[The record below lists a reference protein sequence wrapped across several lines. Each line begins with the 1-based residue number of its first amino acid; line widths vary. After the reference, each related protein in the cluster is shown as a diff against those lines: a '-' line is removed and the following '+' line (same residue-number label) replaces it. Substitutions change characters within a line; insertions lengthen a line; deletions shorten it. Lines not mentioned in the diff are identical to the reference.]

1 MAQNLGLLRKR
12 KSDHELGLI
21 RAGRETPGTKYSGR
35 PLVPAPKYRKTPVTA
50 AAASLIGSTIEWYDF
65 YIYATAVALVFNQ
78 IFFPSYN
85 PMIGTL
91 LAFGTY
97 AVGAIMRP
105 LGGMIFG
112 HYGDRIGRKAMLVW
126 TLVTMGSATVLIGLL
141 PTYASI
147 GVAAPILLLL
157 LRSVQGAAFGG
168 EWAGAALVA
177 VEHAPDR
184 KAGILGSFA
193 QMGSPVGLL
202 MSTGTFSLLSA
213 LTKKDFVTWGWRLPF
228 LASAILVIV
237 GLIIRLKLL
246 ESPVFAEIVEKDD
259 VAKAPVLEVLRDHFP
274 RVAIGCGIILCTVVA
289 FHVEAVF
296 LVSYA
301 TQTVGVPRQVVLNA
315 LLVTSVFQIILLP
328 SFAIIGDRLSIKA
341 VALFGAIMTG
351 ICAFPFFWL
360 VDLGTPLTITGG
372 MCLGLIGIAA
382 LFSVLPSFLSSLFE
396 PRLRYS
402 GMSLSYG
409 VAAGVVGGITPLL
422 SGALYVWAKA
432 AWPIALLLIL
442 ASLIS
447 AVSILLSS
455 SPDVIRR
462 SEVVVAPVG

>member
-1 MAQNLGLLRKR
+1 M
-12 KSDHELGLI
+12 
-21 RAGRETPGTKYSGR
+21 
-35 PLVPAPKYRKTPVTA
+35 PAPKYRKTPVTA

-65 YIYATAVALVFNQ
+65 YIYATAAALVFKQ
-78 IFFPSYN
+78 IFFPAYS
-85 PMIGTL
+85 PMIGTM

-105 LGGMIFG
+105 LGGIVIG
-112 HYGDRIGRKAMLVW
+112 HYGDRVGRKAMLVW

-147 GVAAPILLLL
+147 GVAAPLLLLL

-177 VEHAPDR
+177 VEHAPER

-193 QMGSPVGLL
+193 QMGSPLGLL
-202 MSTGTFSLLSA
+202 LSTGTFSLLHA
-213 LTKKDFVTWGWRLPF
+213 LTKENFVTWGWRLPF
-228 LASAILVIV
+228 LGSAMLVVVGLVI
-237 GLIIRLKLL
+237 RLRLL
-246 ESPVFAEIVEKDD
+246 ESPVFAEVLEKDD
-259 VAKAPVLEVLRDHFP
+259 VSKSPVVEVLRNHFLQ
-274 RVAIGCGIILCTVVA
+274 VAIGCGIILCTVVA

-315 LLVTSVFQIILLP
+315 LLVTSVFQIVLLP
-328 SFAIIGDRLSIKA
+328 SFAILGDRVGIKA
-341 VALFGAIMTG
+341 VALFGALMTG

-360 VDLGTPLTITGG
+360 VDLGTPRSITGG

-382 LFSVLPSFLSSLFE
+382 LFSVLPPLLSSLFH

-402 GMSLSYG
+402 GMSLSYS
-409 VAAGVVGGITPLL
+409 VAAGVVGGISPLL
-422 SGALYVWAKA
+422 STALYAWAKA
-432 AWPIALLLIL
+432 AWPIALLVLL

-447 AVSILLSS
+447 ALSILLRSNS
-455 SPDVIRR
+455 GVTRR
-462 SEVVVAPVG
+462 SQLAIAPVG

>member
-1 MAQNLGLLRKR
+1 M
-12 KSDHELGLI
+12 
-21 RAGRETPGTKYSGR
+21 
-35 PLVPAPKYRKTPVTA
+35 PALKYRKTPVTA
-50 AAASLIGSTIEWYDF
+50 AVASLIGSTIEWYDF
-65 YIYATAVALVFNQ
+65 YVYAMAVALVFNR
-78 IFFPSYN
+78 IFFPHYN
-85 PMIGTL
+85 PKIGTL

-105 LGGMIFG
+105 LGGIVFG
-112 HYGDRIGRKAMLVW
+112 HFGDRIGRKAMLVW

-141 PTYASI
+141 PTYARI

-157 LRSVQGAAFGG
+157 LRSIQGVAFGG

-193 QMGSPVGLL
+193 QMGSPLGLL
-202 MSTGTFSLLSA
+202 MSTGTFSLLDA
-213 LTKKDFVTWGWRLPF
+213 LTKENFVTWGWRLPF

-237 GLIIRLKLL
+237 GLVIRLRLL
-246 ESPVFAEIVEKDD
+246 ESPVFAEVLEKND
-259 VAKAPVLEVLRDHFP
+259 VSRLPVLEVLRDHLP
-274 RVAIGCGIILCTVVA
+274 QVAIGCGIILCTVVG
-289 FHVEAVF
+289 FHVESVF
-296 LVSYA
+296 LASYA

-315 LLVTSVFQIILLP
+315 LLVTSAFQIVLLP
-328 SFAIIGDRLSIKA
+328 SFAIVGDRLGIKR
-341 VALFGAIMTG
+341 VALAGALMTG

-360 VDLGTPLTITGG
+360 VDLGTPRSVTCG

-382 LFSVLPSFLSSLFE
+382 LFSVLPPLLSGLFH

-402 GMSLSYG
+402 GMSLCYG
-409 VAAGVVGGITPLL
+409 IAAGVGGGITPLL

-432 AWPIALLLIL
+432 AWPIALMVML

-447 AVSILLSS
+447 AISILLSS
-455 SPDVIRR
+455 GTGVIRR
-462 SEVVVAPVG
+462 SESAIAPAG

>member
-1 MAQNLGLLRKR
+1 M
-12 KSDHELGLI
+12 
-21 RAGRETPGTKYSGR
+21 
-35 PLVPAPKYRKTPVTA
+35 PAPKYRKTPVTA
-50 AAASLIGSTIEWYDF
+50 AIASLIGSTIEWYDF
-65 YIYATAVALVFNQ
+65 YIYATAVALVFRQ
-78 IFFPSYN
+78 IFFPGYS
-85 PMIGTL
+85 PTAGTL

-97 AVGAIMRP
+97 AVGAIMRL
-105 LGGMIFG
+105 LGGIFCG
-112 HYGDRIGRKAMLVW
+112 HYGDRIGRKTMLVW

-177 VEHAPDR
+177 VEHAPER

-193 QMGSPVGLL
+193 QMGSPLGLL
-202 MSTGTFSLLSA
+202 LSTGTFSLLSA
-213 LTKKDFVTWGWRLPF
+213 LTKEHFITWGWRLPF

-237 GLIIRLKLL
+237 GLIIRLRLL
-246 ESPVFAEIVEKDD
+246 ESPVFAEVLEKNDLS
-259 VAKAPVLEVLRDHFP
+259 KSPVMEVLRDHFP

-315 LLVTSVFQIILLP
+315 LLVTSVFQIVLLP
-328 SFAIIGDRLSIKA
+328 SFAIIGDRLGIKT

-351 ICAFPFFWL
+351 LCAFPFFWL
-360 VDLGTPLTITGG
+360 VDLGTPRSVAGG

-382 LFSVLPSFLSSLFE
+382 LFSVLPPLVSSLFH

-402 GMSLSYG
+402 GMSLSYC
-409 VAAGVVGGITPLL
+409 VAAGVVGGLSPLL
-422 SGALYVWAKA
+422 STALYAWAKT
-432 AWPIALLLIL
+432 AWPIAMLVLL

-447 AVSILLSS
+447 VVSILLSS
-455 SPDVIRR
+455 SSEVIRR
-462 SEVVVAPVG
+462 SELATAPVS

>member
-1 MAQNLGLLRKR
+1 
-12 KSDHELGLI
+12 
-21 RAGRETPGTKYSGR
+21 
-35 PLVPAPKYRKTPVTA
+35 VPAPKYRKTPVTA
-50 AAASLIGSTIEWYDF
+50 AVASLIGSTIEWYDF

-78 IFFPSYN
+78 IFFPRYN
-85 PMIGTL
+85 PTIGTL

-105 LGGMIFG
+105 LGGIFFG

-193 QMGSPVGLL
+193 QMGSPIGLL

-213 LTKKDFVTWGWRLPF
+213 LTKENFVTWGWRLPF
-228 LASAILVIV
+228 LASVILVIV
-237 GLIIRLKLL
+237 GLVIRLKLL
-246 ESPVFAEIVEKDD
+246 ESPAFEEVLDKGD
-259 VAKAPVLEVLRDHFP
+259 VSKAPVVEVLRDHFP
-274 RVAIGCGIILCTVVA
+274 QVAIGCGIILCTVVA

-301 TQTVGVPRQVVLNA
+301 TQTVGVPRQAVLNA

-328 SFAIIGDRLSIKA
+328 SFAIMGDRLGIKA
-341 VALFGAIMTG
+341 VALFGALMTG

-360 VDLGTPLTITGG
+360 VDLGTPLSITGG

-382 LFSVLPSFLSSLFE
+382 LFSVLPPLLSSLFH

-409 VAAGVVGGITPLL
+409 VAAGVVGGISPLL

-432 AWPIALLLIL
+432 AWPIALLVLL

-447 AVSILLSS
+447 ALSILLSS
-455 SPDVIRR
+455 SSGVIRR
-462 SEVVVAPVG
+462 SEVAIAPVG